1 MKFEWENIF
10 STRDQVQAD
19 ATFRAKVKGGWI
31 ILSKNS
37 GAVVDGNDNLSTTC
51 SQSMVFV
58 PDPNYE
64 WEIEKD

>member
-1 MKFEWENIF
+1 
-10 STRDQVQAD
+10 
-19 ATFRAKVKGGWI
+19 VKGGWI